1 MGKQSNRLV
10 GFLRFA
16 NSMEQAKTLF
26 VAVRFGEAF
35 EENVIAVA
43 ERKSLFYEDF
53 HHLQTRVNVAAQQTG
68 AGKFGLE
75 SAF

>member
-16 NSMEQAKTLF
+16 NSMEQAKALF

-35 EENVIAVA
+35 QENVIAVA
-43 ERKSLFYEDF
+43 ERKSFFYEDF
-53 HHLQTRVNVAAQQTG
+53 YHLQTRVNVAAQQTG

-75 SAF
+75 SAL